1 MPIDDPTTATPSEID
16 AELAR
21 LDIEHSKAQK
31 TLLALRKR
39 RRTWLDDGMTASAA
53 ELEPLIEQALQGVAE
68 CEAAAQPLNAEFD
81 RRGGWTRAWLVL
93 NTGGHVH
100 RTTACRT
107 CFVTTQFAWLT
118 QLSGH
123 DEAEIVDL
131 AGKAAC
137 TECYPSAPV
146 EIRNRPSRIK
156 TPEQLA
162 REAEKAER
170 AKAKAAKAIT
180 APDGTPLI
188 TKQYGQI
195 ETEFTARRSY
205 IDALSIAR
213 LLAKRNVAFHRES
226 IAEHHEDARLI
237 LAALA
242 AKHGRTEDDLR
253 AELAPKVEAK
263 WKRDHSNWG

>member
-1 MPIDDPTTATPSEID
+1 MPIDDPTTATPSDID
-16 AELAR
+16 VELAR
-21 LDIEHSKAQK
+21 LDIENGKAES
-31 TLLALRKR
+31 TLRGLRKR
-39 RRTWLDDGMTASAA
+39 HRSLLEDGMTEYAA
-53 ELEPLIEQALQGVAE
+53 ELEPRIEQARQTIAE
-68 CEAAAQPLNAEFD
+68 CETAARPLEAEFE

-100 RTTACRT
+100 RTPQCRT
-107 CFVTTQFAWLT
+107 CFATTQFAWLT

-123 DEAEIVDL
+123 DETEIVDL

-146 EIRNRPSRIK
+146 EVRNRPSRIK

-180 APDGTPLI
+180 APDGTPLRT
-188 TKQYGQI
+188 TKYGQI
-195 ETEFTARRSY
+195 DTEFTARRNY
-205 IDALSIAR
+205 ADALSYAR
-213 LLAKRNVAFHRES
+213 HLARVNVAYHRDS

-253 AELAPKVEAK
+253 AELAPKVESR
-263 WKRDHSNWG
+263 WNREYSNWR

>member
-16 AELAR
+16 EELAR
-21 LDIEHSKAQK
+21 LDVEHANAQD
-31 TLLALRKR
+31 TLRGLRKR
-39 RRTWLDDGMTASAA
+39 RRHLLDDGMTEYAA
-53 ELEPLIEQALQGVAE
+53 ELEPRIDQVRQAIAK
-68 CEAAAQPLNAEFD
+68 CETAARPLDAEFA

-107 CFVTTQFAWLT
+107 CFPSTRFAWLT

-123 DEAEIVDL
+123 DETEIVEQ
-131 AGKAAC
+131 AGKTAC

-146 EIRNRPSRIK
+146 DTRNRPSRIK
-156 TPEQLA
+156 TPVQLA
-162 REAEKAER
+162 REAEKDKR

-180 APDGTPLI
+180 APDGTPLD
-188 TKQYGQI
+188 TQGYGQI
-195 ETEFTARRSY
+195 DTEFTARRSY
-205 IDALSIAR
+205 TDALAYARYLSRADIAR
-213 LLAKRNVAFHRES
+213 HRDT
-226 IAEHHEDARLI
+226 IAAYREDAQLI

-253 AELAPKVEAK
+253 AELAPKVEARWQREYK
-263 WKRDHSNWG
+263 